1 MQKTFFNLPSAG
13 TASHANEHIFGLSE
27 KHNVQTNWRT
37 FEDQPLSMGSL
48 IDVFAGRIPVVR
60 VPDFL
65 TQDEREKMLEIVKEH
80 QLVSATPESSENPK
94 TSFY

>member
-13 TASHANEHIFGLSE
+13 AASHADEHIFGLSE

-37 FEDQPLSMGSL
+37 FEDQSLSLGSL

-60 VPDFL
+60 VPGFL
-65 TQDEREKMLEIVKEH
+65 TPNEREKMLQIVKEH
-80 QLVSATPESSENPK
+80 QLVSTIPERI
-94 TSFY
+94 FG